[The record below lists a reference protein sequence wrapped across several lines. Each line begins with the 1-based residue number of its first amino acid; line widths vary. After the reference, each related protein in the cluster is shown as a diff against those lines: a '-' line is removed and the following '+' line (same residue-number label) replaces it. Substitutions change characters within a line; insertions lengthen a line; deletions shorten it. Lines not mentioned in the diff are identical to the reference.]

1 MQGNDI
7 FSQSLIYMFCVIS
20 NQSKYMN
27 YSQKA
32 ENIKFKLIS
41 PKIFARHSSNSSLD
55 SMQST
60 LNGFIFLIYFLRLSQ
75 SDDRRIDQA
84 LLLVYKNFWDNH

>member
-41 PKIFARHSSNSSLD
+41 PKIFAGHSSNSSLD

-60 LNGFIFLIYFLRLSQ
+60 LNVFIFFNLFFEVISVR
-75 SDDRRIDQA
+75 
-84 LLLVYKNFWDNH
+84 